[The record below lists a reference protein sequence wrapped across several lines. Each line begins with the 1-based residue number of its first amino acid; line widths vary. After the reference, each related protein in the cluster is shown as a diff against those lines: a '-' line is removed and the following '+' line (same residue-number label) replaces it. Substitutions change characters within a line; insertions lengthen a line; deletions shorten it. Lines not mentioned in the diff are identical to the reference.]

1 MGVLASVAEV
11 AAVAQEK
18 RRSPREDCGHAIRVV
33 LKQAPGYYVTL
44 IGHCFNRS
52 DNGFAAHVEGALE
65 LGKTV
70 GVEFQPGLSS
80 PMVQFQAEVVHIN
93 GSMHGFKF
101 FAPSDTQRIYIS
113 KLFREC

>member
-1 MGVLASVAEV
+1 MAPSVAT
-11 AAVAQEK
+11 AQER
-18 RRSPREDCGHAIRVV
+18 RRSQREDCGHPIRVV
-33 LKQAPGYYVTL
+33 TRQGPGDYITL

-52 DNGFAAHVEGALE
+52 DNGFAAHVDGSLQM
-65 LGKTV
+65 GKTV

-101 FAPSDTQRIYIS
+101 FAPSDTQRIFIS

>member
-1 MGVLASVAEV
+1 VVQTFMAEQ
-11 AAVAQEK
+11 AAATQER
-18 RRSPREDCGHAIRVV
+18 RRSQREDCDHPIRVV
-33 LKQAPGYYVTL
+33 TRQGPGDYVTI

-52 DNGFAAHVEGALE
+52 DNGFAAHVNGSLE
-65 LGKTV
+65 MGKTV

-80 PMVQFQAEVVHIN
+80 PMVQFQAEVVHVS

-101 FAPSDTQRIYIS
+101 FAPSDTQRIFIS